1 MNNTIEKI
9 KEYGAITPESVK
21 RADKAREA
29 FLTGYNCTQS
39 LLIAFADS
47 IGINDSMLKAAQ
59 PLGGGLSR
67 LREVCG
73 AVSGGALV
81 LGASFGSA
89 NPKDHEAKSAVYKKT
104 QLFGKRFEELNGS
117 VVCRELL
124 GLSERHSDSS
134 PEKRSASYYAKRPCS
149 ELVWLASLLVSQ
161 IIEEEKEA

>member
-1 MNNTIEKI
+1 MDNVIEKI
-9 KEYGAITPESVK
+9 KEYGAITPEQVN
-21 RADKAREA
+21 RANRAREA

-47 IGINDSMLKAAQ
+47 IGTDENILKAAQ

-81 LGASFGSA
+81 LGASFGSSD
-89 NPKDHEAKSAVYKKT
+89 PKDREAKGAVYKIT

-117 VVCRELL
+117 VVCRDLL
-124 GLSERHSDSS
+124 GLSERHSDAS
-134 PEKRSASYYAKRPCS
+134 PEKRTAAYYAKRPCS

-161 IIEEEKEA
+161 IIEDEKEV